1 MPLLHDNNSAKCDGT
16 EAKDRDCKRVASGRN
31 VRVRLCLT
39 LGPKFYTRDIAV
51 PVVILQALLALII
64 ASTLRC
70 SDADLQ
76 RLF

>member
-51 PVVILQALLALII
+51 VLFQTLLALII
-64 ASTLRC
+64 VSTLPC
-70 SDADLQ
+70 SDAGLNTII
-76 RLF
+76 